1 MHAKPFSRIAV
12 QALIVLAVAGLLAL
26 LVTTTAGHLA
36 QRGIRSGFDFLLEP
50 AGFALGESLL
60 AFEPE
65 DTTLRAFAAGL
76 ANTLRVAVPG
86 VLLALAVGVL
96 TGFARMGDN
105 PLLRGLASGAIDA
118 FRNVP
123 LLLQLLAWYFI
134 LTDLL
139 PAADA
144 ALRLGPGIYLSKS
157 GLALPWWGEQG
168 FEVPEIAGFG
178 IEGGASLTPE
188 YLAMLLGLVLYSAA
202 YIAETLRAAVEALPP
217 GQRLAALAMGMTPRQ
232 AFLLVLLPQAWRAAL
247 PPVTSQLLNLFKNA
261 SLAVAI
267 GYPDLVS
274 VAGTS
279 LNQTGRAIECLAV
292 MMAVYLSLSLLVS
305 VLMNWFNARV
315 ALVEC

>member
-1 MHAKPFSRIAV
+1 MTPRNTARLA
-12 QALIVLAVAGLLAL
+12 QALILAAFVGLAVLLA
-26 LVTTTAGHLA
+26 TTTAEHLA

-76 ANTLRVAVPG
+76 ANTLRVALPG
-86 VLLALAVGVL
+86 VLLALAVGIL

-105 PLLRGLASGAIDA
+105 PLVRGLASAAIDA

-144 ALRLGPGIYLSKS
+144 ALRLGPGVYLSKS

-168 FEVPEIAGFG
+168 FETPRLP
-178 IEGGASLTPE
+178 AS
-188 YLAMLLGLVLYSAA
+188 AS
-202 YIAETLRAAVEALPP
+202 RAAPA
-217 GQRLAALAMGMTPRQ
+217 
-232 AFLLVLLPQAWRAAL
+232 
-247 PPVTSQLLNLFKNA
+247 
-261 SLAVAI
+261 
-267 GYPDLVS
+267 
-274 VAGTS
+274 
-279 LNQTGRAIECLAV
+279 
-292 MMAVYLSLSLLVS
+292 
-305 VLMNWFNARV
+305 
-315 ALVEC
+315 

>member
-1 MHAKPFSRIAV
+1 MAASFAFFPSRRFLPLFCTQFLGALNDNLLKTAFLVLVSYAGLSFAGLPPEQIVNLAAAVFILPFFLFSATAGRLAERLDKARIARWV
-12 QALIVLAVAGLLAL
+12 KLSELGIMLLA
-26 LVTTTAGHLA
+26 
-36 QRGIRSGFDFLLEP
+36 
-50 AGFALGESLL
+50 
-60 AFEPE
+60 
-65 DTTLRAFAAGL
+65 
-76 ANTLRVAVPG
+76 
-86 VLLALAVGVL
+86 AVGFY
-96 TGFARMGDN
+96 T
-105 PLLRGLASGAIDA
+105 
-118 FRNVP
+118 RNVP

-279 LNQTGRAIECLAV
+279 LNQTGRAIECLTIV
-292 MMAVYLSLSLLVS
+292 IAVYLLLSLAAAAVS
-305 VLMNWFNARV
+305 HRLEARSLRS
-315 ALVEC
+315 AQR

>member
-1 MHAKPFSRIAV
+1 MLVDNEQGDIAV
-12 QALIVLAVAGLLAL
+12 MLVGQGAQLQAQALLQVAGAD
-26 LVTTTAGHLA
+26 AGRVEVLDMA
-36 QRGIRSGFDFLLEP
+36 EGDFQ
-50 AGFALGESLL
+50 
-60 AFEPE
+60 
-65 DTTLRAFAAGL
+65 
-76 ANTLRVAVPG
+76 
-86 VLLALAVGVL
+86 L
-96 TGFARMGDN
+96 TGTAAN
-105 PLLRGLASGAIDA
+105 
-118 FRNVP
+118 

-144 ALRLGPGIYLSKS
+144 ALRLGPGVYLSKS

-168 FEVPEIAGFG
+168 FEPPEIAGFG
-178 IEGGASLTPE
+178 IEGGARLTPE

-279 LNQTGRAIECLAV
+279 LNQTGRAIECLSIV
-292 MMAVYLSLSLLVS
+292 IAVYLLLSLAAAALS
-305 VLMNWFNARV
+305 HRLEARS
-315 ALVEC
+315 LRGTPR